1 MLRDRPLA
9 GNGPVEPFEGVGT
22 GTMGRRG
29 RMGDRAATRGPV
41 RSCAAAEARRAI
53 DRRPVRNQL
62 LSRSQERARSFTIA
76 RGRAGGGAPRPRRG
90 RGPRSGRLPSGSNRS
105 LRQGESDRDARADLN
120 QATGPGRY
128 RRCRRLGDGAARR
141 IPIGRTRRPSIG
153 AERAIRSKGGSPS
166 ALPRGTA
173 RPAPALGS
181 CRSAGY
187 SRRSPPRRRHP
198 CPAERAA
205 ALGSAL
211 EARGRSGTGWRF
223 RRRAAPVT
231 RGAETW

>member
-76 RGRAGGGAPRPRRG
+76 RGRAGGGPPRPRRG
-90 RGPRSGRLPSGSNRS
+90 RGPRSGRLRSGSNRS

-128 RRCRRLGDGAARR
+128 RRCRRLGEGAARR
-141 IPIGRTRRPSIG
+141 IPIGRTRRRASGQGERSEAEEDHPRRCRGVPHARRRPLAPAG
-153 AERAIRSKGGSPS
+153 ALVIRGGVHHDDAIP
-166 ALPRGTA
+166 ALPRGP
-173 RPAPALGS
+173 RP
-181 CRSAGY
+181 
-187 SRRSPPRRRHP
+187 
-198 CPAERAA
+198 
-205 ALGSAL
+205 
-211 EARGRSGTGWRF
+211 
-223 RRRAAPVT
+223 
-231 RGAETW
+231 